1 MSPFDGGQCNAVLFD
16 VDGTL
21 VDTAPD
27 MVAVLRS
34 MQAELGLPAVAYDL
48 GRSHVSNGAVGLLR
62 LGFPDADDARIET
75 LRLDYLERYARSV
88 CEASRLFAG
97 LDRLLDEFDS
107 AGIAWGVVTNKPH
120 ALTMPLLDGLG
131 IADRAACIVSGDTLA
146 TRKPD
151 PAPLLHA
158 CRIADMSAP
167 RTIYVGDASRDIEA
181 GRAAGLKTIA
191 AAYGYVTCDDDPAS
205 WGADA
210 VARDTDELGQIV
222 RKAVNLGA

>member
-27 MVAVLRS
+27 MVAVLQS
-34 MQAELGLPAVAYDL
+34 MQAELGLAPVAYDL

-62 LGFPDADDARIET
+62 LGFPDADDERIEA
-75 LRLDYLERYARSV
+75 LRLEYLERYARSV

-97 LDRLLDEFDS
+97 LDDLLDELDS
-107 AGIAWGVVTNKPH
+107 GDIAWGVVTNKPH
-120 ALTMPLLDGLG
+120 ALTMPLLAGLG
-131 IADRAACIVSGDTLA
+131 IAERAACVVSGDTLE

-151 PAPLLHA
+151 PAPLIHA
-158 CRIADMSAP
+158 CRVAGMTAP

-181 GRAAGLKTIA
+181 GRAAGLVTIA
-191 AAYGYVTCDDDPAS
+191 AAYGYVTGDDDPTN

-210 VARDTDELGQIV
+210 LAEDTDQLGKIV